1 MNFRRMHTPK
11 LTPMMQQ
18 YLEIKAGCPDAI
30 LFYRMGDFY
39 EMFGPD
45 AVEAAPILGIA
56 LTTRDK
62 GKEDAVPMCGVP
74 YHSAQGYIT
83 RLIRAGR
90 KVAVCEQGEMNGKGL
105 VPREVVQVI
114 TPGLIAEEA
123 QLEGRKPNYLMAV
136 CKAERQA
143 LYGLAFID
151 ITTGDF
157 RVTEL
162 KGVNDFLSEIA
173 RVAPSEILAP
183 AEGLAPEGFYV
194 TLCGAPGQHKAQEVL
209 SGHFKTAGVR
219 GLGLTDQSP
228 AAIAAAMA
236 LMYVR
241 DKQKSALGGITR
253 LRFYNP
259 GRFMLL
265 GTHTSRNLELFE
277 TLNGQKDGSLFSL
290 IDQTVTTM
298 GGRRLAD
305 WLSFPLMDIGE
316 INARLDAVA
325 ELKDGAGT
333 LSEIRAGLKGVYD
346 LERILGRV
354 IAERAGPRD
363 LVALGQGLEQV
374 PPLQALCRTLRAP
387 MLVSLRLDP
396 LEAVTER
403 IRATLV
409 PDPPLKI
416 GEGGFILDGVD
427 TELDEFRS
435 IRKDSRA
442 YMARLEASERQAT
455 GISTLRIS
463 YNRVFGYYIEVT
475 KAHAAKVPEHYI
487 RKQTLVGAER
497 FITPELKEYE
507 AKLLGAQEAIA
518 AIEARLFK
526 ALREEIV
533 AAADSIKD
541 TVEDLIVLD
550 VLAALAWL
558 ALQNGYARPLVDGGR
573 GIEIKGGRHPVVEK
587 VLKPGQFVPNDCR
600 FEPDTDSV
608 HIITGPNMAGKSTY
622 MRQIA
627 LVLILAQMGSFV
639 PAGQARLGVADRI
652 FTRIGALDNLSA
664 GQSTFMME
672 MSETA
677 DILHNATA
685 SSVIIL
691 DEIGRGTSTYDG
703 MSLAWAVAECLD
715 ERRART
721 FFATHYHELAD
732 LARRRKGVKNFHMA
746 VDDSDR
752 EVVFLR
758 EVRRGAIGKS
768 YGIHVAKLAGI
779 PEEVIHTARQVLA
792 SIDRKAKGV
801 GTRTEAPLQASLFGE
816 DALEEHPVIR
826 TLDELDLTRI
836 TPLEALNLLSRL
848 KEQIKRNI
856 R

>member
-1 MNFRRMHTPK
+1 MNGAK
-11 LTPMMQQ
+11 LTPMMRQ
-18 YLEIKAGCPDAI
+18 YLEIKAGYPDAI

-45 AVEAAPILGIA
+45 ALDAAPILGIA

-62 GKEDAVPMCGVP
+62 GKEDAMPMCGVP
-74 YHSAQGYIT
+74 YHSAHGYIA
-83 RLIRAGR
+83 RLIKAGR
-90 KVAVCEQGEMNGKGL
+90 KVAVCEQGEINGKGL

-114 TPGLIAEEA
+114 TPGLIAEDA

-136 CKAERQA
+136 CKSERQD

-162 KGVNDFLSEIA
+162 KGLNDFLSEID

-183 AEGLAPEGFYV
+183 SRDLAPGNLYV
-194 TLCGAPGQHKAQEVL
+194 TLVESPAQAKAQEIL
-209 SGHFKTAGVR
+209 AGHFKTPGVR
-219 GLGLTDQSP
+219 GLGLPDQGP
-228 AAIAAAMA
+228 ATIAAAMA
-236 LMYVR
+236 LTYVK
-241 DKQKSALGGITR
+241 DKQKAALGGITR

-265 GTHTSRNLELFE
+265 GMHTSRNLELFE
-277 TLNGQKDGSLFSL
+277 TLNGAKEGSLFSL
-290 IDQTVTTM
+290 IDQTVTAM

-305 WLSFPLMDIGE
+305 WLSFPLMDIDA

-325 ELKDGAGT
+325 ELKEAVAA
-333 LSEIRAGLKGVYD
+333 LSEIRSGLREVHD

-354 IAERAGPRD
+354 IADRAGPRD
-363 LVALGQGLEQV
+363 VVALGQGLEQV
-374 PPLQALCRTLRAP
+374 PRIRELCRTFQAPLLRG
-387 MLVSLRLDP
+387 LRLDP
-396 LEAVTER
+396 LEAISER

-409 PDPPLKI
+409 PDPPNKI
-416 GEGGFILDGVD
+416 SEGGFVLDGVD
-427 TELDEFRS
+427 AELDEFRS

-442 YMARLEASERQAT
+442 FMARLEASEREAT
-455 GISTLRIS
+455 GIPTLRIT
-463 YNRVFGYYIEVT
+463 YNRVFGYSIEVT
-475 KAHAAKVPEHYI
+475 KAHAAKVPERYI
-487 RKQTLVGAER
+487 RKQTLAGAER

-507 AKLLGAQEAIA
+507 AKLFGAQDAIA

-526 ALREEIV
+526 RLREEII
-533 AAADSIKD
+533 AAAASIKD

-550 VLAALAWL
+550 AIAALAWL
-558 ALQNGYARPLVDGGR
+558 ALQNEYTRPQVDAGR

-587 VLKPGQFVPNDCR
+587 VLRPGEFVPNDCR
-600 FEPDTDSV
+600 FEPGSDSV

-627 LVLILAQMGSFV
+627 LMLIMAQMGSFV
-639 PAGQARLGVADRI
+639 PARQARIGVADRI
-652 FTRIGALDNLSA
+652 FTRIGALDNLTA

-685 SSVIIL
+685 ASVIIL

-732 LARRRKGVKNFHMA
+732 LARRHKGVKNFHMA

-752 EVVFLR
+752 GVVFLR

-779 PEEVIHTARQVLA
+779 PEDVIHNARQVLA
-792 SIDRKAKGV
+792 SIDRKARTV
-801 GTRTEAPLQASLFGE
+801 GTRTEAPFQVSLFE
-816 DALEEHPVIR
+816 NETPLEHPVIR
-826 TLDELDLTRI
+826 TISEIDLTRI
-836 TPLEALNLLSRL
+836 TPLEALNLLSDL
-848 KEQIKRNI
+848 KERIKQNP
-856 R
+856 

>member
-1 MNFRRMHTPK
+1 MNTPK

-18 YLEIKAGCPDAI
+18 YLAIKAGYPDAI

-45 AVEAAPILGIA
+45 ALEAAPILGIA

-74 YHSAQGYIT
+74 FHSAQGYIA
-83 RLIRAGR
+83 RLIKAGR

-114 TPGLIAEEA
+114 TPGLIAEDA

-136 CKAERQA
+136 CKNERQA
-143 LYGLAFID
+143 VYGLAFID

-162 KGVNDFLSEIA
+162 KGINDFHAEID
-173 RVAPSEILAP
+173 RVAPSEIITP
-183 AEGLAPEGFYV
+183 AEGLAPEGFFV
-194 TLCGAPGQHKAQEVL
+194 TLCGAPEQLKAQEIL
-209 SGHFKTAGVR
+209 SGHFKTVGVR

-228 AAIAAAMA
+228 ATIAAAMA
-236 LMYVR
+236 LVYVK
-241 DKQKSALGGITR
+241 DKQKAALSGITR

-265 GTHTSRNLELFE
+265 GMHTSRNLELFE
-277 TLNGQKDGSLFSL
+277 TLGGAKEGSLFSL

-305 WLSFPLMDIGE
+305 WLSFPLMDIE
-316 INARLDAVA
+316 AINARLDAVA
-325 ELKDGAGT
+325 ELKENAGP
-333 LSEIRAGLKGVYD
+333 LSEIRTGLKGVYD
-346 LERILGRV
+346 LERILGRI

-374 PPLQALCRTLRAP
+374 PPLRALCRTLRAQ
-387 MLVSLRLDP
+387 MLKGLHLDP
-396 LEAVTER
+396 LEAVSER
-403 IRATLV
+403 ISATLV

-416 GEGGFILDGVD
+416 SEGGFILDGVD
-427 TELDEFRS
+427 AELDEFRS

-442 YMARLEASERQAT
+442 FMARLEASERRAT

-526 ALREEIV
+526 ALRDDIV
-533 AAADSIKD
+533 KAAESIKA

-558 ALQNGYARPLVDGGR
+558 ALQNDYARPLVDGGR

-639 PAGQARLGVADRI
+639 PAAQARIGVADRI

-685 SSVIIL
+685 SSVIVL

-792 SIDRKAKGV
+792 SVDRKARTV
-801 GTRTEAPLQASLFGE
+801 GTKTEAPLQTSLFE
-816 DALEEHPVIR
+816 DDAPTTEHPVIR
-826 TLDELDLTRI
+826 TLSELDLTRM
-836 TPLEALNLLSRL
+836 TPLEALNLLSEL
-848 KEQIKRNI
+848 KEKIKKNP
-856 R
+856 